1 MTFRRIT
8 AIVTQLALAATLTLS
23 AVAAKSNGR
32 DSITQEDLKEWL
44 GYLASDELEGRNT
57 FSEGLGLAGAY
68 IAEHLRSWGLKPGG
82 LNGSYFQRVSVLG
95 VKSDNKSTI
104 TVETNGQTRTLRNKE
119 GITFPANVGG
129 KRAVTSDQIEFVGYG
144 LNAPLANHNDYA
156 G

>member
-1 MTFRRIT
+1 MLRFRKTF
-8 AIVTQLALAATLTLS
+8 AIATQLALITSLWLSSISATTKPLTNKL
-23 AVAAKSNGR
+23 VNGTT
-32 DSITQEDLKEWL
+32 IKVGDLKEWL

-129 KRAVTSDQIEFVGYG
+129 KRAVTSD
-144 LNAPLANHNDYA
+144 
-156 G
+156 